1 MRLARDAL
9 HTRLGRPQG
18 RLFDSHPCRGPGGGF
33 LIPGGLVDNELGT
46 AVVDEIVAA
55 TDVAEAE
62 ESTSEV
68 LYESPEDRVARLEA
82 ENAKFKEAEKRRKA
96 GIKGAEN
103 SLKQERD
110 EALAREAATN
120 ARLAA
125 IEQREVQRDQQAK
138 RAQLNAEVD
147 QTLTKRKG
155 ELEYRGLD
163 DETIKDVLTAE
174 KRAMQSE
181 QEKELAERQA
191 MFVQWSNDRKEKVAS
206 VLDEKVK
213 RELKKYPE
221 LTVNPS
227 AVIGNLKK
235 HVFAPDALSEIYELA
250 DAHIAELKD
259 AIDAERENAG
269 RAKNADARKA
279 DNPEAMAESGT
290 GARSARDIWRA
301 YGNGDPSITDQ
312 KAREARAQL
321 RAQGVRV

>member
-1 MRLARDAL
+1 M
-9 HTRLGRPQG
+9 
-18 RLFDSHPCRGPGGGF
+18 
-33 LIPGGLVDNELGT
+33 DNKYGT
-46 AVVDEIVAA
+46 AVVDETVAA
-55 TDVAEAE
+55 ADVVAEAE
-62 ESTSEV
+62 ESASEV

-125 IEQREVQRDQQAK
+125 IEQRQIQADRQAQ
-138 RAQLNAEVD
+138 RAQIIATID
-147 QTLTKRKG
+147 QTLAKRKS

-163 DETIKDVLTAE
+163 DDTIKDVLTAE
-174 KRAMQSE
+174 GRALQSE
-181 QEKELAERQA
+181 QEKELATRQA
-191 MFVQWSNDRKEKVAS
+191 IFVQWTNDRKDKVAS

-221 LTVNPS
+221 LAVNPA
-227 AVIGNLKK
+227 AVIGKLSR

-269 RAKNADARKA
+269 RAKNVDARKA

-312 KAREARAQL
+312 KAREARARL